1 MMPRFVSLLSDRFS
15 HTKPS
20 LPLPKML
27 VRKSKIFRVGNAQ
40 SSTGISSAGPQED
53 DMAWLKSPCQQ
64 LGDEGC
70 DSNVQKD
77 VVRDLGTKKTVDIEM
92 ATWDQINAKSR
103 VASMAEGHADSNRDV
118 GFGLAWVKNQQSV
131 DRRATGVSDT

>member
-40 SSTGISSAGPQED
+40 SSTGFSSAGPQYD
-53 DMAWLKSPCQQ
+53 DLAWLKSACQQ
-64 LGDEGC
+64 LGDEGS